1 MDKQFYQSVCINGH
15 QETDRYES
23 TTDPKEFCMDCGK
36 RLISTC
42 QSCHTPIKGH
52 LKVQGLYGYF
62 EPEKVPNYCSYCAA
76 PHPWTSSILEQSVE
90 LLALDTELS
99 SSQKEL
105 IKNALPDLLVDT
117 PATQVA
123 IAKYKLNISNA
134 TKVVKDAMYNILIDA
149 VSETAKK
156 LLFN

>member
-1 MDKQFYQSVCINGH
+1 MDKQLYQAVCINGH
-15 QETDRYES
+15 QKTDKYES
-23 TTDPKEFCMDCGK
+23 TTDPKEFCADCGK
-36 RLISTC
+36 KLISTC
-42 QSCHTPIKGH
+42 QSCRTPIKGH
-52 LKVQGLYGYF
+52 LKLEGVYGSF
-62 EPEKVPNYCSYCAA
+62 RPTNIPNYCSTCSA
-76 PHPWTSSILEQSVE
+76 PHPWTSFILEQSVE

-134 TKVVKDAMYNILIDA
+134 TKVVKDAMYNILIDT

-156 LLFN
+156 LLSN